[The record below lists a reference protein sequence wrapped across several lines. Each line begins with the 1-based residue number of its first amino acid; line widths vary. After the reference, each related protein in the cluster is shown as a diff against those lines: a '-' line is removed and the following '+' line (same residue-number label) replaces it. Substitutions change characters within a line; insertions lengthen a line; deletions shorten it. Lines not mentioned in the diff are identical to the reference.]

1 MDGPINTLADALS
14 FTHLVQFL
22 GDNPITNT
30 LSTGA
35 FMLETVLGLDKYIA
49 FKTTID
55 NSGNLII
62 TTNYDN
68 PQGLAG
74 YVKTYDSVFHK
85 FTSSDHDKIEIGNE
99 YTIWTWKGD
108 YLNLGAGGEIGI
120 YKGIGDVVKT
130 TMCDHL
136 GVTMSMEVVAKY
148 KNSKDWSYISNLSEA
163 KPIQDDKLLVN
174 YSSEGESWW
183 LTGWNPMAQEYKFN
197 DLVLKGT
204 LDFSANDETRRMYND
219 LKASYNEQ
227 KRSGGIKGNMSFSD
241 NNDYIVNYI
250 W

>member
-1 MDGPINTLADALS
+1 
-14 FTHLVQFL
+14 
-22 GDNPITNT
+22 
-30 LSTGA
+30 
-35 FMLETVLGLDKYIA
+35 MLETAVGLDKLIA
-49 FKTTID
+49 FKTVLD
-55 NSGNLII
+55 KNGNLII

-74 YVKTYDSVFHK
+74 YVKTYDSIFHK
-85 FTSSDHDKIEIGNE
+85 FTSSDHDKIKIGKD

-120 YKGIGDVVKT
+120 YKGTGDLVKT
-130 TMCDHL
+130 TMSDHL
-136 GVTMSMEVVAKY
+136 GVSMSMEVLAEY
-148 KNSKDWSYISNLSEA
+148 KNSKDWSYTLNPSEA
-163 KPIQDDKLLVN
+163 KTIQVEKSLVN
-174 YSSEGESWW
+174 YSPKGESWW
-183 LTGWNPMAQEYKFN
+183 LTGWNPLEQGYKYN
-197 DLVLKGT
+197 DLTLKGT